1 MTYLNLSFKLEAR
14 VATLDKKKQEKI
26 MKTMKTQ
33 QMKRSVK
40 IRVKIGL
47 RMNDV

>member
-1 MTYLNLSFKLEAR
+1 MTYLNLSYKLEAR
-14 VATLDKKKQEKI
+14 VATLDKKQEKI

-40 IRVKIGL
+40 IRVKNWIK
-47 RMNDV
+47 NE